1 MKPLLLLVAALT
13 LSLTGCAASDQ
24 NDADVTFAQQ
34 MVPHHEQ
41 AVEMADLALDPA
53 RDASS
58 EVRDLA
64 TRIKKAQGPEIREM
78 KDWLDDWDADE
89 SMGGGMDHGDHGDHG
104 GDHGSME
111 GMEGMMSDSAMSALG
126 RASGAAFDRQW
137 LQMMIEHHE
146 GAVTMSRTEIK
157 DGKDADAKKLAR
169 GITATQQKEIAEMK
183 ELLR

>member
-1 MKPLLLLVAALT
+1 MKRSLLLTAALALT
-13 LSLTGCAASDQ
+13 LTGCASTDQ

-41 AVEMADLALDPA
+41 AVEMADMALDPA
-53 RDASS
+53 RGASS

-89 SMGGGMDHGDHGDHG
+89 SMEGMDHGDH

-126 RASGAAFDRQW
+126 RAKGTSFDRQW

-146 GAVTMSRTEIK
+146 GAVTMSRTEIA
-157 DGKDADAKKLAR
+157 DGKDADAKELAR
-169 GITATQQKEIAEMK
+169 DITSTQKKEIAEMK

>member
-1 MKPLLLLVAALT
+1 MKRLLVLTAAVA
-13 LSLTGCAASDQ
+13 LSLAGCASSDQ

-41 AVEMADLALDPA
+41 AVEMADLALAPA
-53 RDASS
+53 RDASP

-89 SMGGGMDHGDHGDHG
+89 SMEGMDHGGDHGDHG
-104 GDHGSME
+104 S
-111 GMEGMMSDSAMSALG
+111 MEGMMSDSAMSDLG
-126 RASGAAFDRQW
+126 RARGAAFDRQW

-146 GAVTMSRTEIK
+146 GAVTMSRTEIA
-157 DGKDADAKKLAR
+157 DGKDADAKELAR
-169 GITATQQKEIAEMK
+169 EITATQKKEIAEMK